1 MTELSDRLRAQFGE
15 PIVSEPPVD
24 PYEPNPFKRRAR
36 DNALRHQA
44 EDIRRWKQI
53 GGTAFSLTSQID
65 SDGENDC

>member
-53 GGTAFSLTSQID
+53 GGVPNATSQTD
-65 SDGENDC
+65 SDGDNDI